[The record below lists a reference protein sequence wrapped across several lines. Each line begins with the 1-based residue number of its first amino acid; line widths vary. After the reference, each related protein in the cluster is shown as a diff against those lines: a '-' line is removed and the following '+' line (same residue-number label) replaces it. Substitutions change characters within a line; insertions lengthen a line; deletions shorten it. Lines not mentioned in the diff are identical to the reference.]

1 MAQAGTA
8 EKIWYLQRVNFFDG
22 LSKEEMMG
30 LASMTQEK
38 NFRKKEIIY
47 LPGQPGN
54 HVYLLKKGVVKI
66 SKITADGHELTLAL
80 LKPGEIFGELEA
92 MDQSRRDAQ
101 AEAHSDTMI
110 CVLGRDD
117 FLRMIQSKPQLG
129 IRLSKLI
136 GWRRRVIENRLE
148 NLLFRT
154 TPQKLARLLLD
165 LAEQFGK
172 KTEKGIEISI
182 SLTHTNLANLI
193 GSARATLTETL
204 NDFRRQGWVEIKG
217 KSITV
222 TKPDVL
228 TSLSG

>member
-1 MAQAGTA
+1 
-8 EKIWYLQRVNFFDG
+8 
-22 LSKEEMMG
+22 
-30 LASMTQEK
+30 
-38 NFRKKEIIY
+38 
-47 LPGQPGN
+47 
-54 HVYLLKKGVVKI
+54 
-66 SKITADGHELTLAL
+66 
-80 LKPGEIFGELEA
+80 
-92 MDQSRRDAQ
+92 
-101 AEAHSDTMI
+101 MI